1 MSDTFT
7 PEELHTLREHGIV
20 IHADRMLY
28 GVQPPL
34 PQARIDEIEALCAAP
49 LPPALIAL
57 WRKTAG
63 GELAYDLR
71 ATMDGNDEALS
82 WSELFYDGSE
92 HYRDLQ
98 GWIEHE
104 QECAEEAAEESGTEW
119 DGKLRYL
126 PIGGFEYCD
135 RIYVVVAPGPHYG
148 SVVAWKRGLPGW
160 THTLQQDAIV
170 TFADDLDGAF
180 AALNLE
186 SDPETDLDSPGVFL
200 LEYLDE
206 RVESAGLPRPLA
218 DKLGAFYRAAMLDWR
233 GPLADG
239 SLLREPR
246 LASLAL
252 AHAVAENDAGLV
264 RHLALLGMRFDAPLR
279 GSATPVDVALMGHA
293 DEAARALI
301 EAGAPVPADALNHID
316 KQPDPGLVALLLD
329 RGATACGLSMAKCVA
344 CGSPEAARLVAQAAG
359 PGITAS
365 FEEARASLAADY
377 KESLRRVRTGKLSHY
392 LGEAGLAERLE
403 NLKAFTA

>member
-7 PEELHTLREHGIV
+7 PDELHALREHGIV
-20 IHADRMLY
+20 VHAGRVLY
-28 GVQPPL
+28 GVQPAL
-34 PQARIDEIEALCAAP
+34 SQARIDEIEALCAAP
-49 LPPALIAL
+49 LPPALLAL

-71 ATMDGNDEALS
+71 ATMDGNEEALS

-104 QECAEEAAEESGTEW
+104 QECAEEAAEESGTDW

-135 RIYVVVAPGPHYG
+135 RIYVVVAPGPQYG

-160 THTLQQDAIV
+160 THTLQQDAVV

-180 AALNLE
+180 AALSLE
-186 SDPETDLDSPGVFL
+186 EDPETHLDSPGVFL

-206 RVESAGLPRPLA
+206 RVESAGLPQALA
-218 DKLGAFYRAAMLDWR
+218 DKLVAFYRRAMLDWR

-239 SLLREPR
+239 SLLRESR

-252 AHAVAENDAGLV
+252 AHAIAQDDAALV
-264 RHLALLGMRFDAPLR
+264 RQLAALGMRCDAPLR
-279 GSATPVDVALMGHA
+279 GSATPVDVALVGHA
-293 DEAARALI
+293 EAAARALI
-301 EAGAPVPADALNHID
+301 EAGAPVPADALTHVD
-316 KQPDPGLVALLLD
+316 RQPDPALVALLLD
-329 RGATACGLSMAKCVA
+329 RGATPDGLAMAKCVA
-344 CGSPEAARLVAQAAG
+344 CGSPESARLVARAAG
-359 PGITAS
+359 PGISAS
-365 FEEARASLAADY
+365 FEEARTALAADY

-392 LGEAGLAERLE
+392 LGEAGLAERLD
-403 NLKAFTA
+403 NLKTFTA